1 LPLFF
6 VPSSFLAP
14 PVGIAFGKLA
24 LGRVSAAP
32 PMSCLLGI
40 LCHETFGGIHS
51 VAKVEN
57 SRFAPVTPQPGQGGA
72 SADAETSSSNR
83 SSQAVQRYS

>member
-1 LPLFF
+1 MPLFAL
-6 VPSSFLAP
+6 PPSFLP
-14 PVGIAFGKLA
+14 PPLGIPFGKLA

-40 LCHETFGGIHS
+40 LCHETFDGIHS

-57 SRFAPVTPQPGQGGA
+57 SRVAPVPPQPGQGGA
-72 SADAETSSSNR
+72 AAEADTSSSKR